1 MFNYYTDFALYI
13 AVICY
18 FYLITQIPIGDT
30 ITTFSLFLLTTS
42 IVANLV
48 LKTKTII
55 NKLHRIALISEVN
68 GIILVTRPPS
78 IFNSC
83 EEDNNTGKEFE
94 Y

>member
-1 MFNYYTDFALYI
+1 M
-13 AVICY
+13 
-18 FYLITQIPIGDT
+18 
-30 ITTFSLFLLTTS
+30 
-42 IVANLV
+42 